1 MKQKSN
7 FSSTLINYTSKKNVM
22 HSYKLRNGYYHKK
35 MTLTELILCNG
46 KGKYS

>member
-1 MKQKSN
+1 
-7 FSSTLINYTSKKNVM
+7 M

-46 KGKYS
+46 KGKYSQKYNLQVLAMKFDLLVV